1 MTVRPILYP
10 AILYDDA
17 PAAIA
22 FLIDAFGFAELSR
35 HADGALVH
43 NCQLVLDGNIVMAS
57 SAQRDGRGTLN
68 MGPVRACS
76 GLSPICLC
84 FYVVDP
90 DAHHARAAAAC
101 ARILHPPEDYP
112 FGGRGYSAL
121 DPEGIPWTFGNY
133 DPFAALN

>member
-1 MTVRPILYP
+1 MTARPILFP
-10 AILYDDA
+10 AILYEDA
-17 PAAIA
+17 PGAIR
-22 FLIDAFGFAELSR
+22 FLIDAFGFTQLSI

-57 SAQRDGRGTLN
+57 SAQRDSRATLG
-68 MGPVRACS
+68 MGAMRQTG

-84 FYVVDP
+84 LYIADP
-90 DAHHARAAAAC
+90 DAHHARAAAAG
-101 ARILHPPEDYP
+101 ARIVRPPEDYP

-121 DPEGIPWTFGNY
+121 DREGLPWNFGNY